1 MTSVGRGAAAWVV
14 LATIAAPSQAAP
26 RQPTG
31 PWHVQFDGV
40 QCVAVRDYGTDAKP
54 VTLALKPSP
63 SGGLMRVIVIS
74 KGFADFGQWGE
85 TIRFDDDKIDTNAL
99 YYEDETKTRRLV
111 ALNVPMA
118 QFKAHLQ
125 TRTIGLEG
133 APFTGAFT
141 VPDLQGVV
149 GGLDN
154 CLMQLR
160 DRWNVGD
167 QHASRIA
174 REPSG
179 SLAGLIK
186 GSDYPRTALSRD
198 QQGTVGLT
206 MLVDVDGTIPDCGV
220 DETSGAPFLDAA
232 SCYFITHRAHIAPA
246 LGRDGKPI
254 RSAFTQ
260 RITWQIK
267 Y

>member
-63 SGGLMRVIVIS
+63 SGGVMRVIVSS

-111 ALNVPMA
+111 AINVPMA

-149 GGLDN
+149 LHPSRPGKHLGVLAICGGH
-154 CLMQLR
+154 CATGR
-160 DRWNVGD
+160 VEEE
-167 QHASRIA
+167 AA
-174 REPSG
+174 R
-179 SLAGLIK
+179 AGR
-186 GSDYPRTALSRD
+186 P
-198 QQGTVGLT
+198 
-206 MLVDVDGTIPDCGV
+206 LVDRGEEG
-220 DETSGAPFLDAA
+220 
-232 SCYFITHRAHIAPA
+232 HR
-246 LGRDGKPI
+246 G
-254 RSAFTQ
+254 Q
-260 RITWQIK
+260 RYQ
-267 Y
+267 